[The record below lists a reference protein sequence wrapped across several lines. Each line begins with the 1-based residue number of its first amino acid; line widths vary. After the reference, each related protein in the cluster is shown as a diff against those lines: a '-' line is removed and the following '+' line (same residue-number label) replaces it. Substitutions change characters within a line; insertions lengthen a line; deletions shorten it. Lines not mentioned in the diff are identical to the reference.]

1 MNLKVRMGAPSSPGF
16 RLEQTFFGF
25 KPEDRV
31 KLHESL
37 FNLVWFGAGRWDWET
52 LYTMPVYIRRFW
64 IKKINKM
71 NEEAEQR
78 AEQLQAKQQ
87 TKRKQKIVKSPL

>member
-1 MNLKVRMGAPSSPGF
+1 MEAPSQQGF

-31 KLHESL
+31 SLHESL
-37 FNLVWFGAGRWDWET
+37 FNLVWYGNGRWDWET

-78 AEQLQAKQQ
+78 AEQQRSKQQ
-87 TKRKQKIVKSPL
+87 SRQKQKIVKSPL

>member
-1 MNLKVRMGAPSSPGF
+1 MGAPSSPGF
-16 RLEQTFFGF
+16 QLEQTFFGF

-31 KLHESL
+31 ALHESL

-71 NEEAEQR
+71 TEEAAQR
-78 AEQLQAKQQ
+78 AEQQRSKQQ
-87 TKRKQKIVKSPL
+87 SRQKQKIVKSPL

>member
-1 MNLKVRMGAPSSPGF
+1 
-16 RLEQTFFGF
+16 LEQTFFGF

-37 FNLVWFGAGRWDWET
+37 FNLIWYGAGRWDWET

-87 TKRKQKIVKSPL
+87 AKRKQKIVKSPL

>member
-1 MNLKVRMGAPSSPGF
+1 
-16 RLEQTFFGF
+16 LEQTFFGF

-37 FNLVWFGAGRWDWET
+37 FNLVWYGAGRWDWET

-87 TKRKQKIVKSPL
+87 AKRKQKIVKSPL